1 MSHVPKL
8 LADERQRQ
16 ADTKVVYIVAR
27 SCVAS
32 ERTSERIHLQ
42 CRRRQDRMTPDSA
55 GLARQPCVQCLLH
68 AILAAN
74 TALLRRR
81 RRRRWERTTFRRD
94 ERRADTM
101 LNTN

>member
-1 MSHVPKL
+1 
-8 LADERQRQ
+8 
-16 ADTKVVYIVAR
+16 
-27 SCVAS
+27 
-32 ERTSERIHLQ
+32 
-42 CRRRQDRMTPDSA
+42 MTPDSA